1 MSTSAQFIGV
11 YELVTPLGDMDAYI
25 TETGEIEYTLYLPD
39 QDLLDSARY
48 PLVEGAPGKYFVD
61 FQATGG
67 GSLSDF
73 EIQST
78 SLGIGLSVINF
89 VTPNSFRAQSKDG
102 FVAFTRVPRFLSQGK
117 YVYSEGDSFNLTME
131 VAAELSKEA
140 RRQVTVRCSLD
151 RTILRATE
159 LSATFEL
166 EDRFIAAEVGTT
178 VADFFGSAGETCSKT
193 DLRSNDGIFVV
204 AAATKTKVYMK
215 VGESTVF
222 ALYRVE

>member
-1 MSTSAQFIGV
+1 MMKFFKVCLACTTISTSAQFIGL
-11 YELVTPLGDMDAYI
+11 YEFVTPLGDMDAYK

-39 QDLLDSARY
+39 QDPLDSARY

-61 FQATGG
+61 FQATEG
-67 GSLSDF
+67 GSLSV
-73 EIQST
+73 SRS
-78 SLGIGLSVINF
+78 SLL
-89 VTPNSFRAQSKDG
+89 AWSKDG

-117 YVYSEGDSFNLTME
+117 YVYSEGGSFNLTME

-140 RRQVTVRCSLD
+140 RRQVEMTVRCSLD

-166 EDRFIAAEVGTT
+166 EDRFIAAE
-178 VADFFGSAGETCSKT
+178 T
-193 DLRSNDGIFVV
+193 DLLSNNGIFAV

-222 ALYRVE
+222 ALDKV